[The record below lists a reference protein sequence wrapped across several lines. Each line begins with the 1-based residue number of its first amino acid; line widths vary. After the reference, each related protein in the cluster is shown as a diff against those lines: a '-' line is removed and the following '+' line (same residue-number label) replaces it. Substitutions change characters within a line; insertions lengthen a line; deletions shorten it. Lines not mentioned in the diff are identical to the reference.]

1 MCPLPSTD
9 RSISASETPGETGSP
24 SEAFGGKDYYQELI
38 GKANT
43 VPIGKIF
50 RLYNIRLDAHNRKCP
65 CPFKSHKG
73 GRERTASFWYY
84 PETNSFFCFGCRV
97 GGPFAH
103 GCELVAAL
111 DGCTK
116 VQAAHKLLQLF
127 ESDVDEDNMYNPQ
140 DFEER
145 VRIMMDFSNTV
156 REFYRSY
163 SGEKAA
169 VYVEA
174 ACKRFDAL
182 NAKKNLNNEALLRMV
197 EEFKEYIRL
206 YKP

>member
-1 MCPLPSTD
+1 MCPLPSSN
-9 RSISASETPGETGSP
+9 RPASSSETPGETGSP

-43 VPIGKIF
+43 IPIIKVLKHYGV
-50 RLYNIRLDAHNRKCP
+50 RVDAYNRKTTCP
-65 CPFKSHKG
+65 LKTHKG
-73 GRERTASFWYY
+73 GRERTPSFWAY
-84 PETNSFFCFGCRV
+84 PETNTFYCFGCKAKSR
-97 GGPFAH
+97 PCDF
-103 GCELVAAL
+103 VAAM
-111 DGCTK
+111 DGCTR
-116 VQAAHKLLQLF
+116 VQAAQKLIRLF
-127 ESDVDEDNMYNPQ
+127 GSDVDEDNIYNPE

-145 VRIMMDFSNTV
+145 LRIMMDFSTTV
-156 REFYRSY
+156 RNFYRSN

-174 ACKRFDAL
+174 ACKKFDAL
-182 NAKKNLNNEALLRMV
+182 NAKKKLNNDALLRMV